1 MGVVQFA
8 FASDAGDYRWNTD
21 PLAKKRGVP
30 ISEMRGPK
38 RASQPFADITVR

>member
-8 FASDAGDYRWNTD
+8 FASDAGDYRWNID